1 MAHWLVTTDADVM
14 QAFLFRVV
22 LASFVKFSFFQYG
35 AKRSSGKNVTEVT
48 YFLSSGI

>member
-22 LASFVKFSFFQYG
+22 LASFVKFSFFC
-35 AKRSSGKNVTEVT
+35 TEPRDLLGRT
-48 YFLSSGI
+48 SLK